1 MQPLVLSYFFPI
13 ALFSLFVT
21 RLIPIFSLLSIP
33 KLHLLLSLSLSAFLS
48 LFLSSRSISFPFSQ
62 QADPFFSNSP
72 SVICGSPSPAVSFLA
87 QLQLYLF
94 QLHVIMLN
102 MLQSWSFLYR
112 LRPSRLSV
120 CCVCVYV
127 HVNTPP
133 RHSQQCWTDIAPFIP
148 LFLFL
153 RVSPWQQA
161 TLPLTTHLGSHPAQ
175 QHCTSAHFCS
185 NFVCFFCLFQA
196 SLSVYCFCFALNDH
210 LENPHSDSFVVVWM
224 FRAKW
229 LTANPAAVPP
239 VRSLCVPI
247 SPCCFFPAQ

>member
-1 MQPLVLSYFFPI
+1 
-13 ALFSLFVT
+13 
-21 RLIPIFSLLSIP
+21 
-33 KLHLLLSLSLSAFLS
+33 
-48 LFLSSRSISFPFSQ
+48 
-62 QADPFFSNSP
+62 
-72 SVICGSPSPAVSFLA
+72 
-87 QLQLYLF
+87 
-94 QLHVIMLN
+94 

-112 LRPSRLSV
+112 LRPSRLGV

-247 SPCCFFPAQ
+247 SPCCFFPAQWGIRKLASILPALKPLLFFPPDSICSGAV